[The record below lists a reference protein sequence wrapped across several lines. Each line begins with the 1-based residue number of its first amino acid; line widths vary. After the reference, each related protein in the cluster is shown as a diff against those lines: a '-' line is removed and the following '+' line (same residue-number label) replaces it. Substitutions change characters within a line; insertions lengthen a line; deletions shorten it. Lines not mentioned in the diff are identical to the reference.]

1 MKQSKVLLKATYYFY
16 HIIYFKVVVV
26 FTKGQIFL
34 WRRFLIDV
42 WRWIGGEFRQKCQP
56 ELLREQPR
64 NKLIKK
70 HVKFVISELYKEEN
84 IDILKFNINKM

>member
-42 WRWIGGEFRQKCQP
+42 
-56 ELLREQPR
+56 
-64 NKLIKK
+64 
-70 HVKFVISELYKEEN
+70 
-84 IDILKFNINKM
+84 